1 MSIPPIL
8 TVRAMRFISARIRY
22 RAVLTRLKK
31 ISCLILSVFVLELL
45 CPRYFC
51 YTIFMASYISHYLAA
66 KAVIEKSPADSVIRK
81 YADCFILGAQGGDML
96 FYAFGQFKGY
106 GARTHRE
113 KTAQL
118 FAAALNYCR
127 EENRPEPLAY
137 TLGLLTHYALD
148 SAIHPYVV
156 YEAKERLT
164 AVYPPHLY
172 KCLHMM
178 LETRIDC
185 EMKKLAAENTCS
197 LKSMLPSTK
206 RAAKSLADVW
216 TGAVNKVFG
225 TEVPYKLLLK
235 LPSRMYRYQRVFLK
249 PHSLPC
255 AVLRFAAKKLGY
267 PAYITGFFLPDKNEP
282 SYDFLN
288 LEKRSYPEYVGAEN
302 TVNFSYP
309 EIFENSV
316 KSSLSLHEYFL
327 RLLKNGE
334 APDPS
339 TFSLSFSGSPAV

>member
-1 MSIPPIL
+1 
-8 TVRAMRFISARIRY
+8 
-22 RAVLTRLKK
+22 
-31 ISCLILSVFVLELL
+31 
-45 CPRYFC
+45 
-51 YTIFMASYISHYLAA
+51 MASYISHYLAA
-66 KAVIEKSPADSVIRK
+66 KAVIEKSPADSVIRN
-81 YADCFILGAQGGDML
+81 YQDCFILGAQGGDLL

-127 EENRPEPLAY
+127 KENRPEPLAY

-156 YEAKERLT
+156 YEAKERL
-164 AVYPPHLY
+164 AALYPPHLG
-172 KCLHMM
+172 KSLHMM

-185 EMKKLAAENTCS
+185 EMKKLAAEKACS
-197 LKSMLPSTK
+197 LKSMLPTTK

-225 TEVPYKLLLK
+225 TEVPYRLLLK

-249 PHSLPC
+249 PRSLSC
-255 AVLRFAAKKLGY
+255 AALRFAAKKLGY

-288 LEKRSYPEYVGAEN
+288 LEKRSYPEYVGADK
-302 TVNFSYP
+302 TADLSYP
-309 EIFENSV
+309 EIFANAV
-316 KSSLSLHEYFL
+316 ACSLRLHEYFF
-327 RLLKNGE
+327 RLLQNGE
-334 APDPS
+334 TLDP
-339 TFSLSFSGSPAV
+339 TLFRVSFSGSPAV